1 MWYLC
6 GTKRNEIKRIW
17 GVSTPAVLHQQQ
29 KNKQKNRNSV
39 GLISF
44 FSSILFGKVAFLC
57 NMAMNV

>member
-6 GTKRNEIKRIW
+6 GTKRKEIKRIW
-17 GVSTPAVLHQQQ
+17 GVSTPAVLHQQ
-29 KNKQKNRNSV
+29 KQTKKKKFCRV
-39 GLISF
+39 DFFF